1 MKELSCVG
9 GCGSQI
15 FMQLPKICV
24 CVYLFE
30 KDELHLNLGV
40 LSLLRR
46 AELFYERDNDVIE
59 RQELY
64 VCSCVKLSDEGVGG
78 WGCGLTAT
86 QT

>member
-1 MKELSCVG
+1 MRWWVRVTDFYATT
-9 GCGSQI
+9 QN
-15 FMQLPKICV
+15 MCV

-64 VCSCVKLSDEGVGG
+64 V
-78 WGCGLTAT
+78 
-86 QT
+86 